1 MATVPSDRAQL
12 RRQSRQLG
20 LILAAIALSAAFRNH
35 QSLPIAATL
44 GVVGITLV
52 VFAVVIPE
60 QLIPMTRVWLRLGVV
75 LHYVVGPIVLGALWL
90 GIFAPVGFVRR
101 TFGKDPMHRK
111 YDRTAASY
119 WRTRE
124 QRRYSLEDF
133 RQQF

>member
-1 MATVPSDRAQL
+1 MATVSPDRAQL

-20 LILAAIALSAAFRNH
+20 LILAAVALSVAFRKH

-44 GVVGITLV
+44 VVVGIALV
-52 VFAVVIPE
+52 VFAIAIPGR
-60 QLIPMTRVWLRLGVV
+60 LILMTRVWLRLGVI

-101 TFGKDPMHRK
+101 TFGKDPMHLE
-111 YDRTAASY
+111 YDRTAVSY
-119 WRTRE
+119 WHTRE

-133 RQQF
+133 RRQF